1 MLQGYFHVFAALMT
15 NEKPSP
21 SMKAEERLLS
31 VTLLSVICARDL
43 PLYCASRSV
52 ITPAMKIATV
62 TAAQCAFLSWN
73 MIHAI
78 KARNQSSGC
87 RVIMA
92 GRMMTSIRDRSNRRN
107 LESLSTVPIRSSCA
121 ISDSHIEHVGE
132 GRL

>member
-52 ITPAMKIATV
+52 ITPAMKIVSCT
-62 TAAQCAFLSWN
+62 CILSQAWN
-73 MIHAI
+73 KWGDDPCLHAI

-87 RVIMA
+87 PVFMA
-92 GRMMTSIRDRSNRRN
+92 GRMMTCIQDRSNCRK
-107 LESLSTVPIRSSCA
+107 LESLSSLSVPLDPIRSEVVC
-121 ISDSHIEHVGE
+121 
-132 GRL
+132 